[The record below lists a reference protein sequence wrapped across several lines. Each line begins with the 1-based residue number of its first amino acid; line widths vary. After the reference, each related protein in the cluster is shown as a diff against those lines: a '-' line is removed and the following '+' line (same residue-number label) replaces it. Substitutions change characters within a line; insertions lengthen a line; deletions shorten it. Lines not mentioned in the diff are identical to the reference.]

1 MLDVK
6 FLKKIPIF
14 SGLSDEKLAKIR
26 AIIKLK
32 TFEAD
37 EVIIQ
42 DGTKGDRM
50 YLLLDGEVEIS
61 KPLVLKTASAS
72 TNRQEKSLIRLSSK
86 DYAFF
91 GEMSLFDPN
100 GIRSASV
107 IAMRKTQLGEI
118 NRDDFLRLTES
129 DKEIGYAVVKNIAA
143 VLSSR
148 LDKAN
153 QDILKLTTAL
163 SFVLER

>member
-61 KPLVLKTASAS
+61 KPLVLKAASAS

-118 NRDDFLRLTES
+118 KRDDFLRLTES